1 MTQRDRALAG
11 LEFIRGDLTLKAQR
25 DRAEALCFEFNH
37 TNPADTD
44 KKQAILD
51 ELLPNKKGCLIKTP
65 FTCEYGDYFCQL
77 QLQADRRRQ
86 DHLWRQRAG
95 GPRLHLCHGGTSH

>member
-44 KKQAILD
+44 KKPAI
-51 ELLPNKKGCLIKTP
+51 
-65 FTCEYGDYFCQL
+65 
-77 QLQADRRRQ
+77 
-86 DHLWRQRAG
+86 
-95 GPRLHLCHGGTSH
+95 